1 MASLANIY
9 RCIDDTGTSAGPTGG
24 QTGGGSGQPLCPDFT
39 ALTLANAGQVAY
51 LLSSILQRPVRL
63 MALNSPLPTTLV
75 VGVAATTALTS
86 VPSGIAF

>member
-9 RCIDDTGTSAGPTGG
+9 RLIDDYGFSAGPTGG
-24 QTGGGSGQPLCPDFT
+24 QTGAGSGQPLLADFV
-39 ALTLANAGQVAY
+39 AASLANAGQVAY
-51 LLSSILQRPVRL
+51 LVSSILQRPVRL

-86 VPSGIAF
+86 VPSGVSF